1 MRGKMT
7 HPPVTSAA
15 HEAFISCN
23 EGFLRPLWETHAL
36 ARRPRP
42 SRWLSGFGLPEAT
55 LRLLLFKPLLKLT
68 GNLDFFVSV
77 FHLKSVSFPPMT
89 LLYWTRGAL
98 NQLEKPGDQLLQ
110 TWLNLVEIVKST
122 QLNKL
127 LEDPLLHALP
137 FCNGN
142 QLERETHGTRLFLR
156 WCPCLVYFPPLIV
169 ITGSCPVFF
178 CSCPVFFCGVKP
190 VACFFK
196 TNQRMYV
203 IYPA

>member
-68 GNLDFFVSV
+68 GNLDFLSLCFLFEECLIPPNDSV
-77 FHLKSVSFPPMT
+77 ILNTRSSQPTRKAWRPTFTNMTKFSWDRQVDSTKQAPGGSSPPCV
-89 LLYWTRGAL
+89 A
-98 NQLEKPGDQLLQ
+98 LLQ
-110 TWLNLVEIVKST
+110 WKPIRARDSWDAPFLALVSLSSVLPATNS
-122 QLNKL
+122 NNRL
-127 LEDPLLHALP
+127 LPRFLLL
-137 FCNGN
+137 
-142 QLERETHGTRLFLR
+142 LSRFLLR
-156 WCPCLVYFPPLIV
+156 SQ
-169 ITGSCPVFF
+169 T
-178 CSCPVFFCGVKP
+178 CGLLL
-190 VACFFK
+190 
-196 TNQRMYV
+196 
-203 IYPA
+203 